1 MIPRSGTER
10 NPTRNPKSEIRSVWT
25 ARHGFRFGHGNL
37 RRAHAVKPLG
47 IIRRVGVNELE
58 LAGGDL
64 ASRTEQRPIAGRQ
77 GNVRGAATL
86 NFAALRLEKVNW
98 NAPLLRTVRPVR

>member
-37 RRAHAVKPLG
+37 RRANAVKPLG

-77 GNVRGAATL
+77 GNVRGAAY
-86 NFAALRLEKVNW
+86 AKLRRAQVGESQLERAVAQNG
-98 NAPLLRTVRPVR
+98 